1 MKFHSPTLPDS
12 IEASRSKDV
21 EQRLTRLLD
30 DYGAFLRS
38 AIRRCCHTDLGLHR
52 DEIEQDAR
60 IRLWHALRRERNIQD
75 PASYIYRIA
84 ATATIDAIR
93 RVRARRESPIAL
105 VEQSGT
111 DDSEQVL
118 RAPSESPEDSA
129 ARREIGRKIDDAL
142 AQLPDNRRRAVVLHL
157 QGFTSQEIGRLARWS
172 EPKARNLTY
181 RGLKDLRVR
190 LRAAGIEWPA
200 EQKAE

>member
-1 MKFHSPTLPDS
+1 MTFLQRPLSDS
-12 IEASRSKDV
+12 IGKEV

-30 DYGAFLRS
+30 EYGAFLRR
-38 AIRRCCHTDLGLHR
+38 AIGRCCPTDLGLHR

-60 IRLWHALRRERNIQD
+60 IRLWHALRRERNIKD

-93 RVRARRESPIAL
+93 RVAARRESPIAL
-105 VEQSGT
+105 VEPSGT
-111 DDSEQVL
+111 DDSEQASTM
-118 RAPSESPEDSA
+118 RQESPEDLA

-142 AQLPDNRRRAVVLHL
+142 AELPDNRRRAVALHL
-157 QGFTSQEIGRLARWS
+157 QGFTSVEIGRLARWS

-181 RGLKDLRVR
+181 RGLKDLRER

-200 EQKAE
+200 E